1 LLRLSFSTSPAPCTG
16 RTRVQASSYFRNLI
30 ARWDDCCNRQE
41 EDSFFVDADPEIFQ
55 NILSFMQRPSQFP
68 LFWTKTIKFDYALYE
83 KLEAEADYFPS
94 MTCATGSEI
103 NVASSLSRLSS
114 K

>member
-1 LLRLSFSTSPAPCTG
+1 MPSPLVILDVSG
-16 RTRVQASSYFRNLI
+16 SL
-30 ARWDDCCNRQE
+30 WDDCCNRQE

-83 KLEAEADYFPS
+83 KLEAEADYF
-94 MTCATGSEI
+94 
-103 NVASSLSRLSS
+103 LLR
-114 K
+114 